1 MASKLRERYTWSAS
15 RSPITMRFLPPLLI
29 CLFGI
34 QPLAHAEG
42 GCPAGTVPEGGP
54 GTSSCRPL
62 PGSGQ
67 PGAQASSGPR
77 SVTYIE
83 RWGAVALD
91 AQYTGN
97 IGASRDKS
105 SRAEAETIAMANC
118 ISLGSKKCELV
129 SAYSNGCVALAKS
142 DTHYSVASARKSSEA
157 ESNVLG
163 LCADTSCKVVYSRCS
178 MAVPIR

>member
-1 MASKLRERYTWSAS
+1 
-15 RSPITMRFLPPLLI
+15 MRAQVLLL
-29 CLFGI
+29 CCVLVMST
-34 QPLAHAEG
+34 QSHAEG
-42 GCPAGTVPEGGP
+42 GCPTGMVPEGGP

-62 PGSGQ
+62 PGPGQ

-105 SRAEAETIAMANC
+105 SRPEAERIAMANC
-118 ISLGSKKCELV
+118 LSLGSKKCELV
-129 SAYSNGCVALAKS
+129 SAYSNGCVVLAKS
-142 DTHYSVASARKSSEA
+142 DTHYSVASARKLSEA
-157 ESNVLG
+157 ESTVLE

-178 MAVPIR
+178 MAVPVR